1 MHMGP
6 IFHSDDISCNMLK
19 ALYGAAGEV
28 HTLQDTYSIHHHD
41 DSGESDVDN
50 EDGNKDG

>member
-6 IFHSDDISCNMLK
+6 IFHGDDISCNML

-28 HTLQDTYSIHHHD
+28 HTLQDTYSIHHMMIVAKY
-41 DSGESDVDN
+41 DVDN